1 MHGSQRVNYGR
12 RKSGRGE
19 TVNCCGGKY
28 TEIAPTVWPAPSPT
42 PSDARTPIPPPPS
55 SSHSSAN
62 QQICDLSVVMNRGRL
77 QPWLPPQAQ
86 MDDSGLLKCFLR
98 HSGWHSQGER
108 RWAML
113 CFITPFF
120 FLMMFT
126 LPVARPET
134 QSEHLA
140 RRHLHNY
147 GDSFFLLSSPHF
159 IFPCQP
165 ILKFEPPVC
174 SSSPVTSN
182 CWQDV
187 SNCSTF

>member
-1 MHGSQRVNYGR
+1 MVGGNQAGVKLSTAAVGNTQRLPPP
-12 RKSGRGE
+12 SGLLHLPLLQML
-19 TVNCCGGKY
+19 
-28 TEIAPTVWPAPSPT
+28 APPS
-42 PSDARTPIPPPPS
+42 PPPPS

-126 LPVARPET
+126 LPVARPEI

-174 SSSPVTSN
+174 SSSPVTSK